1 MLQYRKTINKPAP
14 VAYAVIDG
22 DRQNKVLL
30 DANFDEDWGD
40 LCCLEEIYSGNKGEH
55 TVEIVIDT
63 EGKENSDFMLIS
75 VITANK

>member
-30 DANFDEDWGD
+30 DANFDEYWVD

-63 EGKENSDFMLIS
+63 EGKENSNFMLIS